1 MDSAVGSREPSAQ
14 ATEAA
19 ESAVN
24 PTNSSGTAGSAKTSR
39 PRAKFNNSD
48 DLPDENAELTEE
60 EIKKLIYQKP
70 TIRKKYERYFK
81 SRGQIRTE
89 YFHLIFER
97 HSTGELRHPEAI
109 ITSNVLHWENNLRHF
124 EEPNKYD
131 AKGREKE
138 PKATSRASTEESPKK
153 RKRASSKASAQQQMS
168 DAPDNDE
175 IGDSHAEKEGAGPTT
190 SDEAAS
196 THDLNAPSTTADEP
210 VVPPSPVSTEVAS
223 PEHTEYYPSTG
234 DENLSSSPIPEP
246 EDVQMDYGREHERG
260 SVFNDVFPPAQ
271 DQAHF
276 TSSPTVLGIEHTADR
291 EACDELMT
299 GVEQNDPTGDAVQ
312 IAKEALMDLANS
324 GRTQPERHLS
334 ADLGQFVSNF
344 GTGNFNLVDADD
356 LSHFTEWI
364 NREIHNLSLNS
375 IQAPV
380 GKNQQYKQ
388 CVNDLMVRLLTLQNA
403 CFNLEEHLRKDQAG
417 EQ

>member
-14 ATEAA
+14 ATDAA
-19 ESAVN
+19 ESAAN
-24 PTNSSGTAGSAKTSR
+24 ASTAGAAKTSR
-39 PRAKFNNSD
+39 PRAKFDNSD
-48 DLPDENAELTEE
+48 DLPDENVELTEAD
-60 EIKKLIYQKP
+60 IVRLIYQKP
-70 TIRKKYERYFK
+70 LIRKKYGRYFK

-97 HSTGELRHPEAI
+97 LPTGELRHPEAI
-109 ITSNVLHWENNLRHF
+109 ITSNVLHWQNTLRHF
-124 EEPNKYD
+124 EEPDKYD
-131 AKGREKE
+131 AKGHEKE
-138 PKATSRASTEESPKK
+138 PNATSRASTEEPPKK
-153 RKRASSKASAQQQMS
+153 RKRASSKASAQQMT

-175 IGDSHAEKEGAGPTT
+175 VDDSNAGEEPHSASHTGFT
-190 SDEAAS
+190 PRDEAAS
-196 THDLNAPSTTADEP
+196 AHDLNAPSTPADEP
-210 VVPPSPVSTEVAS
+210 VVPPSPVSTQVAS
-223 PEHTEYYPSTG
+223 PDHTEYYPSG
-234 DENLSSSPIPEP
+234 DGDLSSSPIHEP

-260 SVFNDVFPPAQ
+260 SVLNDLFPPAQ
-271 DQAHF
+271 DQGHF
-276 TSSPTVLGIEHTADR
+276 TSSPTILGIEHTADR

-299 GVEQNDPTGDAVQ
+299 GVERNDPTGNAVQ

-324 GRTQPERHLS
+324 GQTQPEQHLS
-334 ADLGQFVSNF
+334 PDLGHFISNS
-344 GTGNFNLVDADD
+344 GGNFNLVNAND

-403 CFNLEEHLRKDQAG
+403 CFNLEDHLRKDQAG